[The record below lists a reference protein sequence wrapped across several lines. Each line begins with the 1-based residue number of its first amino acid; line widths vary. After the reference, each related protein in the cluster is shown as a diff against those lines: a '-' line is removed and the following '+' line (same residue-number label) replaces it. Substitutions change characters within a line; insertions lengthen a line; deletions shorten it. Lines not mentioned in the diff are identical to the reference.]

1 MERQSTPKAA
11 DGKNSR
17 KGKGAATSRS
27 QPPRRSARLKRS
39 TEVKVEVI
47 VLSSDSSD
55 LDEVDEDYAEFLK
68 VYKPQDTYPHAPSSR
83 SEEGSQNTVESKP
96 LVLVEVDSDSEQ

>member
-39 TEVKVEVI
+39 TEV
-47 VLSSDSSD
+47 
-55 LDEVDEDYAEFLK
+55 
-68 VYKPQDTYPHAPSSR
+68 YKPQDTYPHAPSS
-83 SEEGSQNTVESKP
+83 SGEEGSQKTVESKP
-96 LVLVEVDSDSEQ
+96 LVVVEVDSDNEQ